1 MGRTAVFS
9 KWPARKDKKMW
20 RTLSS
25 YVTFLAL
32 ILLPTLAVRAQ
43 EVQVEIAQPP
53 MPFLNG

>member
-1 MGRTAVFS
+1 
-9 KWPARKDKKMW
+9 MW

-43 EVQVEIAQPP
+43 EVQVEIVTTSHAL
-53 MPFLNG
+53 LNG